1 MDILFNE
8 FKNSSLY
15 DSFIKNNSG
24 IGNLKIRAYTA
35 SLALPVA
42 DLEVIVSSKIDDMN
56 VIFFKGKTDASG
68 MIENIKL
75 PAPALGNNLVV
86 PNTITY
92 DIEAGGLNYSVNMY
106 DGICVVQ
113 NINMVLGDNYGS

>member
-1 MDILFNE
+1 MDILFDE

-42 DLEVIVSSKIDDMN
+42 DLEITISSLIDNMN
-56 VIFFKGKTDASG
+56 VIFFRGKTDKSG
-68 MIENIKL
+68 MIENIEL
-75 PAPALGNNLVV
+75 PAPVLGNNLVI

-92 DIEAGGLNYSVNMY
+92 NILAGNNKFSVNMY

-113 NINMVLGDNYGS
+113 NINMVMGES

>member
-1 MDILFNE
+1 MDILYDE
-8 FKNSSLY
+8 FKNSRLY
-15 DSFIKNNSG
+15 DSFIINNSG

-42 DLEVIVSSKIDDMN
+42 DLEVVVSSKIDNMN
-56 VIFFKGKTDASG
+56 VIFFRGKTDNSG

-75 PAPALGNNLVV
+75 PAPILGNNLVV

-92 DIEAGGLNYSVNMY
+92 NVLAGGKTFSVNMY

-113 NINMVLGDNYGS
+113 NINMVLGDNNG